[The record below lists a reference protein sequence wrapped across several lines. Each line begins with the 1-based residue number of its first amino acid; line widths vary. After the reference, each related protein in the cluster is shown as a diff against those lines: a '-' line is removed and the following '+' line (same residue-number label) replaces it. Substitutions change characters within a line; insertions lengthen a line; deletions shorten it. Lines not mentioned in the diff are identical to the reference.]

1 MTNSPKTSKIK
12 ENIDQTVK
20 LLQTLKKA
28 INFYMH
34 F

>member
-12 ENIDQTVK
+12 GNIDHTVK
-20 LLQTLKKA
+20 LLHTLKKE
-28 INFYMH
+28 INIYIH